1 MLNGRQEVRTFVIP
15 TVGFER
21 LLTTYIAQSFE
32 QDQLLENGKSSEFAH
47 W

>member
-15 TVGFER
+15 TVDFES

-32 QDQLLENGKSSEFAH
+32 QDQLLEKEESSELAY